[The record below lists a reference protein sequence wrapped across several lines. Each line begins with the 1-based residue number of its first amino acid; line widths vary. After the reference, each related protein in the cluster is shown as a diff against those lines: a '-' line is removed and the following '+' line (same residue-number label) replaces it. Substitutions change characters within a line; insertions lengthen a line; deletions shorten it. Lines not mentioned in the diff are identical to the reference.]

1 MSLAGRAKGTSLLK
15 ALSTGMLLGLWMFA
29 VLEGAVGGGV
39 VIIRYGDGV
48 FCFTAIDV
56 R

>member
-1 MSLAGRAKGTSLLK
+1 MRAKDAGLLE
-15 ALSTGMLLGLWMFA
+15 ALSTGMRLGLWMFA

-48 FCFTAIDV
+48 SCFTAIDV